1 MMLSQHYKNLI
12 GRCAVLFSAGTAL
25 QFLVGSLNPSF
36 LAYPWGIV
44 LAVNYLYVLILLYC
58 QADKW
63 KWVKGW
69 YDRSACI
76 VSLASLLVL
85 SLLFGLIRQDAST
98 DGLWGMLGFTEMT
111 TSWTFNFF
119 LIHFMTVMG
128 LKSIDDVWH
137 WKKRNLSVIVFHV
150 AVFVVLVS
158 GIFGSGDKIRVKV
171 VATVGNPV
179 QYGVSSDNKRVELPF
194 VLRLTDF
201 TLEEYPPRIHRVSEN
216 QLSKA
221 FVVIEDEND
230 KGILDSWQV
239 ECLKYLDMAGRLHSD
254 SAYIPMKHV
263 GATSAIYVKASHTET
278 HQMVEGWISC
288 GSHIFDG
295 SALALP
301 DGTALV
307 MPRREVKKYL
317 SSIELL
323 TNEGKEHL
331 EIAVNHPATIGSWK
345 IYQSGYD
352 SDRGRWSTLS
362 VLECVKD
369 AWYMPVCVAL
379 WLILAA
385 GVWMLFHGWTQRR
398 KRKEDKV

>member
-1 MMLSQHYKNLI
+1 MLSQPYKNLI

-25 QFLVGSLNPSF
+25 QFLVGALNPSF

-44 LAVNYLYVLILLYC
+44 LAVNYLYVLILFYC

-69 YDRSACI
+69 YDRPACI

-85 SLLFGLIRQDAST
+85 SVLFGLIRQDAST
-98 DGLWGMLGFTEMT
+98 DGLWGLLGFRQMT
-111 TSWTFNFF
+111 SSWTFNFF

-137 WKKRNLSVIVFHV
+137 WKKHNLSVIVFHV
-150 AVFVVLVS
+150 AVFVVLAS
-158 GIFGSGDKIRVKV
+158 GIFGSGDKVRVKV
-171 VATVGNPV
+171 ATTVGKPV
-179 QYGVSSDNKRVELPF
+179 QTGVSIDNQRSELPF

-201 TLEEYPPRIHRVSEN
+201 TLEEYPPRIHRVAEN
-216 QLSKA
+216 LLSKE
-221 FVVIEDEND
+221 FVVMEGGNNA
-230 KGILDSWQV
+230 GVLDSWQM
-239 ECLKYLDMAGRLHSD
+239 ECLEYLDMAGRLHPD
-254 SAYIPMKHV
+254 SAYIPMQHV
-263 GATSAIYVKASHTET
+263 GATTAVFVKATHLET
-278 HQMVEGWISC
+278 RQEVEGWISC

-295 SALALP
+295 SALSLP
-301 DGTALV
+301 DGSALV

-317 SSIELL
+317 SSVELEN
-323 TNEGKEHL
+323 NEGKKHL

-369 AWYMPVCVAL
+369 AWYVPVYVAL

-385 GVWMLFHGWTQRR
+385 GVWMLFHGWTMRR
-398 KRKEDKV
+398 KRKEDKA

>member
-1 MMLSQHYKNLI
+1 MLSQSYKNLI

-25 QFLVGSLNPSF
+25 QFLVGALNPSF

-69 YDRSACI
+69 YDRPACI

-85 SLLFGLIRQDAST
+85 SILFGLIRQDAST
-98 DGLWGMLGFTEMT
+98 DGLWGLLGFRQMT
-111 TSWTFNFF
+111 SSWTFNFF

-150 AVFVVLVS
+150 AAFVVLAS
-158 GIFGSGDKIRVKV
+158 GFFGSGDKVRVKIV
-171 VATVGNPV
+171 TTVGKPV
-179 QYGVSSDNKRVELPF
+179 QTGVSNGNQQVELPY

-201 TLEEYPPRIHRVSEN
+201 ILEEYPPRIHRVTEN
-216 QLSKA
+216 LLSKE
-221 FVVIEDEND
+221 FVVVEGENNE
-230 KGILDSWQV
+230 GVLGSWQV
-239 ECLKYLDMAGRLHSD
+239 EYLEYLDMAGRLHPD
-254 SAYIPMKHV
+254 SAYIPMQHV
-263 GATSAIYVKASHTET
+263 GATTAVLVKATHSET
-278 HQMVEGWISC
+278 RQEVRGWISC

-295 SALALP
+295 SALSLP
-301 DGTALV
+301 DGSSLV

-317 SSIELL
+317 SSVELE
-323 TNEGKEHL
+323 TKEGKKHL
-331 EIAVNHPATIGSWK
+331 ELAVNHPATIGSWK

-369 AWYMPVCVAL
+369 AWYMPVYVAL
-379 WLILAA
+379 WFILAA
-385 GVWMLFHGWTQRR
+385 GIWMLFHGWNMRR
-398 KRKEDKV
+398 KRKEDKA

>member
-1 MMLSQHYKNLI
+1 MLSQPYKNLI

-25 QFLVGSLNPSF
+25 QFLVGALNPSF

-44 LAVNYLYVLILLYC
+44 LAVNYLYILILLYC
-58 QADKW
+58 LADKW
-63 KWVKGW
+63 KWVKSL
-69 YDRSACI
+69 YDRPACI

-85 SLLFGLIRQDAST
+85 SILFGLIHQDSSIE
-98 DGLWGMLGFTEMT
+98 GFWGILGFTEMT
-111 TSWTFNFF
+111 SSWTFNIF

-128 LKSIDDVWH
+128 LKSIDDAWH
-137 WKKRNLSVIVFHV
+137 WKKRNLSVVVFHV
-150 AVFVVLVS
+150 AVFVVLAS
-158 GIFGSGDKIRVKV
+158 GIFGSGDKVRVKV
-171 VATVGNPV
+171 ATTIGKPV
-179 QYGVSSDNKRVELPF
+179 QTGVADDNQRVELPF

-201 TLEEYPPRIHRVSEN
+201 TLEEYPPRIHRVTEN
-216 QLSKA
+216 LLSKE
-221 FVVIEDEND
+221 FVVVEGENNE
-230 KGILDSWQV
+230 GALGSWQV
-239 ECLKYLDMAGRLHSD
+239 ECLEYLDMAGRIHQD
-254 SAYIPMKHV
+254 TAYISMKHV
-263 GATSAIYVKASHTET
+263 GATTAVYIKATHQET
-278 HQMVEGWISC
+278 RQMVEGWISC

-317 SSIELL
+317 SSIELQ
-323 TNEGKEHL
+323 TNEGKEPL
-331 EIAVNHPATIGSWK
+331 EIAVNHPATVGSWK

-369 AWYMPVCVAL
+369 AWYMPVHVAL
-379 WLILAA
+379 WLMLAA
-385 GVWMLFHGWTQRR
+385 GAWMLFHGWTLRR

>member
-1 MMLSQHYKNLI
+1 MLSQPYKNLI

-25 QFLVGSLNPSF
+25 QFLVGALNPSF

-69 YDRSACI
+69 YDRPACI

-85 SLLFGLIRQDAST
+85 SILFGLIRQDAST
-98 DGLWGMLGFTEMT
+98 DGLWGLLGFRQMT
-111 TSWTFNFF
+111 SSWTFNFF

-150 AVFVVLVS
+150 AVFVVLAS
-158 GIFGSGDKIRVKV
+158 GIFGSGDKVRVKI
-171 VATVGNPV
+171 ATTVGKPV
-179 QYGVSSDNKRVELPF
+179 QTGVSNGNQQVELPF

-201 TLEEYPPRIHRVSEN
+201 TLEEYPSRIHRVTEN
-216 QLSKA
+216 LLSKE
-221 FVVIEDEND
+221 FVVVEGENNE
-230 KGILDSWQV
+230 GVLGSWQV
-239 ECLKYLDMAGRLHSD
+239 EYLEYLDMAGRLHPD
-254 SAYIPMKHV
+254 SAYIPMQHV
-263 GATSAIYVKASHTET
+263 GATTAVLVKATHSET
-278 HQMVEGWISC
+278 RQEVRGWISC

-295 SALALP
+295 SALSLP
-301 DGTALV
+301 DGSSLV

-317 SSIELL
+317 SSVELE
-323 TNEGKEHL
+323 TKEGKKHL

-369 AWYMPVCVAL
+369 AWYMPVYVAL

-385 GVWMLFHGWTQRR
+385 GVWMLFHGWNMRR
-398 KRKEDKV
+398 KRKEDKA

>member
-1 MMLSQHYKNLI
+1 MLSQSYKNLI

-25 QFLVGSLNPSF
+25 QFLVGPVNPSF

-63 KWVKGW
+63 KWVKKW
-69 YDRSACI
+69 YDRPACI

-85 SLLFGLIRQDAST
+85 SILFGLIRQDAST
-98 DGLWGMLGFTEMT
+98 HGLGGMLGFTDMT
-111 TSWTFNFF
+111 SSWILNFF

-150 AVFVVLVS
+150 AVFVVLAN
-158 GIFGSGDKIRVKV
+158 GIFGSGDKIRVKI
-171 VATVGNPV
+171 AASIGNPV
-179 QYGVSSDNKRVELPF
+179 HVGMAHDGRQVELPF
-194 VLRLTDF
+194 VLRLQDF
-201 TLEEYPPRIHRVSEN
+201 TLDEYPPRIHRVADN
-216 QLSKA
+216 LLSKE
-221 FVVIEDEND
+221 FVVVEGERNE
-230 KGILDSWQV
+230 GVLVSWQV
-239 ECLKYLDMAGRLHSD
+239 EYLEYLDMAGRLHPD
-254 SAYIPMKHV
+254 SAYISMQHV
-263 GATSAIYVKASHTET
+263 GATTAVLVKATHSET
-278 HQMVEGWISC
+278 RQEVRGWVSC

-295 SALALP
+295 SALSLP
-301 DGTALV
+301 DGSSLV

-317 SSIELL
+317 SSVELE
-323 TNEGKEHL
+323 TKEGKKHL

-369 AWYMPVCVAL
+369 AWYMPVYVAL

-385 GVWMLFHGWTQRR
+385 GVWMLFHGWNMRR
-398 KRKEDKV
+398 KRKEDKA

>member
-1 MMLSQHYKNLI
+1 MLSQSYKNLI

-25 QFLVGSLNPSF
+25 QFLVGALNPSF

-63 KWVKGW
+63 KWVKGL
-69 YDRSACI
+69 YDRPACI

-85 SLLFGLIRQDAST
+85 SVLFGLIRQDAST
-98 DGLWGMLGFTEMT
+98 DGLWGLLGFRQMT
-111 TSWTFNFF
+111 SSWTFNFF

-137 WKKRNLSVIVFHV
+137 WKKLNLSVIVFHV
-150 AVFVVLVS
+150 AAFVVLAS
-158 GIFGSGDKIRVKV
+158 GIFGSGDKVRVKI
-171 VATVGNPV
+171 ATTVGKPV
-179 QYGVSSDNKRVELPF
+179 QTGVSNGNQQVELPF

-201 TLEEYPPRIHRVSEN
+201 TLEEYPPRIHRVTEN
-216 QLSKA
+216 LLSKE
-221 FVVIEDEND
+221 FVVVEGENNE
-230 KGILDSWQV
+230 GVLGSWQV
-239 ECLKYLDMAGRLHSD
+239 EYLEYLDMAGRLHPD
-254 SAYIPMKHV
+254 SAYIPMQHV
-263 GATSAIYVKASHTET
+263 GATTAVLVKATHSET
-278 HQMVEGWISC
+278 HQEVRGWISC

-295 SALALP
+295 SALSLP
-301 DGTALV
+301 DGSSLV

-317 SSIELL
+317 SSVELE
-323 TNEGKEHL
+323 TKEGKKHL

-369 AWYMPVCVAL
+369 AWYMPVYVAL

-385 GVWMLFHGWTQRR
+385 GVWMLFHGWNMRR
-398 KRKEDKV
+398 KRKEDKA

>member
-1 MMLSQHYKNLI
+1 MLSQSYKNLI

-25 QFLVGSLNPSF
+25 QFLVGALNPSF

-63 KWVKGW
+63 KWVRSW
-69 YDRSACI
+69 YDRPACI

-85 SLLFGLIRQDAST
+85 SILFGLIRQDAST
-98 DGLWGMLGFTEMT
+98 DGLWGLLGFRQMT
-111 TSWTFNFF
+111 SSWTFNFF

-137 WKKRNLSVIVFHV
+137 WRKHNLSVIVFHV
-150 AVFVVLVS
+150 AVFVVLAS
-158 GIFGSGDKIRVKV
+158 GIFGSGDKVRVKV
-171 VATVGNPV
+171 ATTVGKPV
-179 QYGVSSDNKRVELPF
+179 QTGVSIDNQRSELPF

-201 TLEEYPPRIHRVSEN
+201 TLEEYPPRIHRVTEN
-216 QLSKA
+216 LLSKE
-221 FVVIEDEND
+221 FVVVEGENNE
-230 KGILDSWQV
+230 GVLGSWQV
-239 ECLKYLDMAGRLHSD
+239 EYLEYLDMAGRLHPD
-254 SAYIPMKHV
+254 SAYIPMQHV
-263 GATSAIYVKASHTET
+263 GATTAVLVKATHSET
-278 HQMVEGWISC
+278 RHEVRGWISC

-295 SALALP
+295 SALSLP
-301 DGTALV
+301 DGSSLV

-317 SSIELL
+317 SSVELE
-323 TNEGKEHL
+323 TKEGKKHL

-369 AWYMPVCVAL
+369 AWYMPVYVAL
-379 WLILAA
+379 WLILGA
-385 GVWMLFHGWTQRR
+385 GVWMLFHGWNMRR
-398 KRKEDKV
+398 KRKEDKA

>member
-1 MMLSQHYKNLI
+1 MLSQPYKNLI

-25 QFLVGSLNPSF
+25 QFLVGALNPSF

-69 YDRSACI
+69 YDRPACI

-85 SLLFGLIRQDAST
+85 SVLFGLIRQDAST
-98 DGLWGMLGFTEMT
+98 DGLWGLLGFRQMT
-111 TSWTFNFF
+111 SSWTFNFF

-150 AVFVVLVS
+150 AAYVVLAS
-158 GIFGSGDKIRVKV
+158 GIFGSGDNVRVKV
-171 VATVGNPV
+171 ATSVGKPV
-179 QYGVSSDNKRVELPF
+179 QTGVSNGNQQVELPF

-201 TLEEYPPRIHRVSEN
+201 TLEEYPPRIHRVTEN
-216 QLSKA
+216 LLSKE
-221 FVVIEDEND
+221 FVVVEGENNE
-230 KGILDSWQV
+230 GVLGSWQV
-239 ECLKYLDMAGRLHSD
+239 EYLEYLDMAGRLHPD
-254 SAYIPMKHV
+254 SAYIPMQHV
-263 GATSAIYVKASHTET
+263 GATTAVFVKATHLET
-278 HQMVEGWISC
+278 CQEVEGWISC

-295 SALALP
+295 SALSLP
-301 DGTALV
+301 DGSALV

-317 SSIELL
+317 SSVELE
-323 TNEGKEHL
+323 TNEGKKHL
-331 EIAVNHPATIGSWK
+331 EIAVNHPATIGFWK

-369 AWYMPVCVAL
+369 AWYMPVYVAL

-385 GVWMLFHGWTQRR
+385 GVWMLFHGWTMRR
-398 KRKEDKV
+398 KRKEDKA

>member
-1 MMLSQHYKNLI
+1 MLSLSYKNLI
-12 GRCAVLFSAGTAL
+12 GRCAVLFSVGTAL
-25 QFLVGSLNPSF
+25 QFLVGALNPSF

-69 YDRSACI
+69 YDRPACI

-85 SLLFGLIRQDAST
+85 SILFGLIRQDAST
-98 DGLWGMLGFTEMT
+98 DGLWGLLGFRQMT
-111 TSWTFNFF
+111 SSWTFNFF

-150 AVFVVLVS
+150 AAFVVLAS
-158 GIFGSGDKIRVKV
+158 GIFGSGDKVRVKI
-171 VATVGNPV
+171 ATTVGNPV
-179 QYGVSSDNKRVELPF
+179 QTGVSNGNQQVELPF

-201 TLEEYPPRIHRVSEN
+201 TLEEYPPRIHRVTKN
-216 QLSKA
+216 LLSKE
-221 FVVIEDEND
+221 FVIVEGENNE
-230 KGILDSWQV
+230 GVLGSWQV
-239 ECLKYLDMAGRLHSD
+239 EYLEYLDMAGRLHPD
-254 SAYIPMKHV
+254 SAYIPMQHV
-263 GATSAIYVKASHTET
+263 GATTAVLVKATHSET
-278 HQMVEGWISC
+278 RQEVRGWISC

-295 SALALP
+295 NALVLP
-301 DGTALV
+301 DGSALV
-307 MPRREVKKYL
+307 MPRREVKKYI
-317 SSIELL
+317 SAVELE
-323 TNEGKEHL
+323 TNEGKEPL
-331 EIAVNHPATIGSWK
+331 EIAVNHPVTVGSWK

-369 AWYMPVCVAL
+369 AWYMPVHVAL

-385 GVWMLFHGWTQRR
+385 GVWMLFHGMAKRR